1 MSHSSDAINNFKKP
15 YYTIYFT
22 AVNLGVEIRLNDIP
36 VYSEGNTHKMSLELP
51 ASEYIIDGINELKVI
66 TYTAFDDDGK
76 LTDDYLDFSEIT
88 VGLYVREDG
97 SPDSERVLISE
108 ATIYPSKAYQEENKS
123 IVLNPK
129 SLDVDTASPSVQK
142 DAKVLD
148 YPLYGNYKK
157 QVVSTWKTTPINSP
171 FPRWEWQDGQ
181 TIPDNQ
187 ETYDSLLKEYHK
199 LFDAYKNKDLAALK
213 AINQHRSHEMAISYH
228 LENDDAGFEYTS
240 VAKYLNHPDAELYK
254 EVATQNSTLVVFAD
268 GKMATIQTSARTEP
282 VVFVDYEDGIIH
294 KIFNYWYKNKDGEW
308 ILIR

>member
-1 MSHSSDAINNFKKP
+1 MKQTIAAPDFKKP

-36 VYSEGNTHKMSLELP
+36 VTNIENTNKMSLELP
-51 ASEYIIDGINELKVI
+51 ASEYIVNGINELKVI
-66 TYTAFDDDGK
+66 TFPPFDDEDEQA
-76 LTDDYLDFSEIT
+76 DNYYDFAEIT

-108 ATIYPSKAYQEENKS
+108 ATIYPSKAYQEGSKA
-123 IVLNPK
+123 IIINPK
-129 SLDVDTASPSVQK
+129 SLGIDTASPSVQK

-199 LFDAYKNKDLAALK
+199 LFAAYKNKDLASLK
-213 AINQHRSHEMAISYH
+213 AIAQHRSHDIATSYY
-228 LENDDAGFEYTS
+228 LENDNTGFEYS
-240 VAKYLNHPDAELYK
+240 AIGKFINHPSAELYK
-254 EVATQNSTLVVFAD
+254 EVRTENTRLVVFAN
-268 GKMATIQTSARTEP
+268 GKMATIQIGGGTEP
-282 VVFVDYEDGIIH
+282 VFFVDYEDGIIH
-294 KIFNYWYKNKDGEW
+294 NIYNKWYKNKNGEW

>member
-1 MSHSSDAINNFKKP
+1 MSHSSSTINNFKKP

-36 VYSEGNTHKMSLELP
+36 VYSEENTNKMSLELP
-51 ASEYIIDGINELKVI
+51 ASEYIINGINELKVI
-66 TYTAFDDDGK
+66 TFPPFDDEGEQTNNYYDF
-76 LTDDYLDFSEIT
+76 TDIT

-108 ATIYPSKAYQEENKS
+108 ATIYPSKAYQEGSKA
-123 IVLNPK
+123 IIINPK
-129 SLDVDTASPSVQK
+129 SLGIDTASPSVQK

-187 ETYDSLLKEYHK
+187 ETYDSLLKEYYK
-199 LFDAYKNKDLAALK
+199 LFAAYKNKDLTALK
-213 AINQHRSHEMAISYH
+213 AINQYRSHEMAIAYN
-228 LENDDAGFEYTS
+228 LKDDDAGFEYTS
-240 VAKYLNHPDAELYK
+240 VAKYLNHPSAELYK
-254 EVATQNSTLVVFAD
+254 EVRIEYSRLIIFAN
-268 GKMATIQTSARTEP
+268 GKMATIETASGTEP
-282 VVFVDYEDGIIH
+282 VFFVDYEDEIVHNIYN
-294 KIFNYWYKNKDGEW
+294 KWYKNKSGEW